1 MNLKVYSDWYKV
13 FEEIDTWEIGHTNEN
28 IILSME
34 AGTIDWTDG
43 VAQRITKKL
52 IDTVNKR
59 LEKLN
64 TFYNQRLAISFN
76 PFDITNLLIIYRKE
90 LIFIKRLDS
99 LSMLPEDLKSGL
111 IKDIDE
117 YAKKVQKSLED
128 SAKKDLS
135 GELKRIVWSYRVDN
149 I

>member
-1 MNLKVYSDWYKV
+1 MSLKVYSEWHKA
-13 FEEIDTWEIGHTNEN
+13 FEEIDTWEIGHTDEN
-28 IILSME
+28 LITSME

-64 TFYNQRLAISFN
+64 AFYNKRLAISFN

-99 LSMLPEDLKSGL
+99 LSMLPEDLRSGL
-111 IKDIDE
+111 IKDINE
-117 YAKKVQKSLED
+117 YAQKVQKSLEN

-135 GELKRIVWSYRVDN
+135 GELKRIILSYRVDN